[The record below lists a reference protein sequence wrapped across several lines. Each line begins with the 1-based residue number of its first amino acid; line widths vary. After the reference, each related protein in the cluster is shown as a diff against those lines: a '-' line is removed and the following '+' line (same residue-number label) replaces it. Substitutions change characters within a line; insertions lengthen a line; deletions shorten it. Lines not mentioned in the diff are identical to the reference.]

1 MYNYLIVTAD
11 DFGLHESVNQAVE
24 QASRAGILNAASLM
38 VTAHATK
45 DAVRRARLLPNL
57 CVGLHV
63 VLADGWSTL
72 DGQLIPEIADPTG
85 RMHSDMFRKGVRFFF
100 KSAARRQLEAEIR
113 AQFAAFAR
121 TGLTLDHVN
130 VHKHFHIHPTIL
142 SILLEVG
149 RDYGMPAVRV
159 PDEPFWFAVRSAGV
173 LPGLA
178 QALLSPWIAL
188 MKHRLHRA
196 RIFHNDR
203 IFGIAGSGAMDEA
216 GLLAI
221 LARLPPGVSEIYLH
235 PATQSGSAITAS
247 MSRYRHAQE
256 LDALSSPRVRAALNA
271 VAVRGGYTEVMRAVG
286 RSLA

>member
-1 MYNYLIVTAD
+1 
-11 DFGLHESVNQAVE
+11 
-24 QASRAGILNAASLM
+24 
-38 VTAHATK
+38 
-45 DAVRRARLLPNL
+45 
-57 CVGLHV
+57 LHV

-72 DGQLIPEIADPTG
+72 DAQLIPEIADPTG

-188 MKHRLHRA
+188 MKHRLQRA

-247 MSRYRHAQE
+247 MSHYRHAQE